1 MKKTIIALMAVVSVA
16 HADYVW
22 SGPNDITTDGWK
34 NKDNWTLTG
43 GSAWNDGTNG
53 PGIKNSNMW
62 DKIVISGASSSGAI
76 GNEGEFFVEG
86 WTLKME
92 LKDSSNLTF
101 DRVNKFQGGCEI
113 TIDSTSALTFNT
125 FYNGNDGGVITLNN
139 AGEFNLGYSWR
150 QQGGSG
156 FAMNLYD
163 TGVVNLFQQN
173 GNGNNRARVASVEA
187 QLVSTLPGI
196 QTRNLITLEGNR
208 MDFSHVWIDDPN
220 SEDPNATIEGAYET
234 TTYKFTDVNGKEM
247 TAVNSMDALLTA
259 TAPAYYVTKSNSGIS
274 VSYTYGLNVPEPT
287 TATLSLLALAG
298 LAARRRRK

>member
-1 MKKTIIALMAVVSVA
+1 MAVVSVA

-22 SGPNDITTDGWK
+22 SGPNSITTDVWK
-34 NKDNWTLTG
+34 NKDNWTLTN
-43 GSAWNDGTNG
+43 GSSWNDGTNG
-53 PGIKNSNMW
+53 PGITNSNMW

-76 GNEGEFFVEG
+76 GNEDMFRIEG

-92 LKDSSNLTF
+92 LKNSSKLTF
-101 DRVNKFQGGCEI
+101 DRVNKFQNGCEI

-125 FYNGNDGGVITLNN
+125 FYGGSDGGVITLKN
-139 AGEFNLGYSWR
+139 AGEFNLGYSIR
-150 QQGGSG
+150 QQGGDG

-173 GNGNNRARVASVEA
+173 GNGDNRAKVASVEA
-187 QLVSTLPGI
+187 QLVSTVPGI
-196 QTRNLITLEGNR
+196 QTRKLITMKGNR
-208 MDFSHVWIDDPN
+208 MDFSRVLIDDPN
-220 SEDPNATIEGAYET
+220 SDDPDAKIETYET

-247 TAVNSMDALLTA
+247 TAVNSMEALLTA
-259 TAPAYYVTKSNSGIS
+259 TAPAYYVTKSNTGIS